1 MGIFSSQQKLFQD
14 LKEELREQLENFDKM
29 EYEVIQ
35 ESQGVF
41 PEERKKKIQKK
52 NEKQKTSSSLN
63 FLEEQDPTLTQ
74 RAREARRE
82 EVKVF
87 EAQEEPE
94 DYLGISNL
102 PYWTQGIVAQT
113 ILERPKSRRNR
124 RRF

>member
-41 PEERKKKIQKK
+41 PEERKKEIQKK

-63 FLEEQDPTLTQ
+63 FLEEQDPILTQ